1 MGGWVASILY
11 IFYLL
16 GFLFI
21 YKDCAIR
28 EGVWCEGWLIALENG
43 DVEDFL
49 FRKGKFLK
57 FFHPLSRATS
67 AEAPLFLNFRQR
79 QKT

>member
-1 MGGWVASILY
+1 MDGLHRFYTFFIYWD
-11 IFYLL
+11 FYL
-16 GFLFI
+16 FTKIVLFG
-21 YKDCAIR
+21 R
-28 EGVWCEGWLIALENG
+28 GVWCEGWLIALENG